1 MIEIEHKKTKQIV
14 IIILTFIVLLIVITS
29 LFLFQSKNFKA
40 TPTMENNRSGNSNG
54 SIVKSQNTTNATKNI
69 ISIPMEKPP
78 FIKD

>member
-1 MIEIEHKKTKQIV
+1 MIEMEHKKTKQIV

-29 LFLFQSKNFKA
+29 LFLFQSKYFKA
-40 TPTMENNRSGNSNG
+40 TPTMENNRSGNRNG
-54 SIVKSQNTTNATKNI
+54 SIVKNQNTTNATKNI